1 MIGRREFLKVGVAG
15 SVLLACAGK
24 LHAASATSASNATN
38 PAAGAKAGN
47 DEEAAMLAA
56 IANAVLVGMLPADA
70 AARANVLAETAGGV
84 RHAVSG
90 LSLQSQ
96 KEVAELFALLT
107 LSPSRRLIAGVSSPW
122 GEAAVEDVAAFLESW
137 RRSRFALLQGAYAA
151 LHDLVLG
158 AWYARPETWLAIG
171 YPGTPEVF

>member
-1 MIGRREFLKVGVAG
+1 MIGRREFLKAGFAG

-24 LHAASATSASNATN
+24 VHAAALSAD
-38 PAAGAKAGN
+38 AKTGS
-47 DEEAAMLAA
+47 EEVAMLSAVA
-56 IANAVLVGMLPADA
+56 RAVLAGMLPLEAGT
-70 AARANVLAETAGGV
+70 RAKALAETAAGV
-84 RHAVSG
+84 RRAVSG

-96 KEVAELFALLT
+96 KEVAELFSLLT

-122 GEAAVEDVAAFLESW
+122 GEASVEDVAAFLESW

-158 AWYARPETWLAIG
+158 AWYARPENWPAIG
-171 YPGTPEVF
+171 YPGAPEVF

>member
-24 LHAASATSASNATN
+24 LHAAS

-47 DEEAAMLAA
+47 DEEAVMLAA

-158 AWYARPETWLAIG
+158 AWYARPETWPAIG